1 MEQLTTFNK
10 ILKYI
15 KQYQQQ
21 SPRMQSFGYGDIV
34 YYATTNSGTTEY
46 PLVFVTPVGIT
57 YDENIT
63 TYNLSV
69 IFGDIVNTDMSNE
82 ASVVSDMSLEAKRF
96 IAEIKRGFLEDKID
110 VELPTLA
117 QPFFERFNDHIGGV
131 VLDINIIVNE
141 YLDACLQFPSYTYPN
156 QIDGLFAWYDLQ
168 DTSTVTIGPLGSEL
182 TQLLDKS
189 GNDYTLTLPS
199 GHTYPTYQ
207 QMTTTN
213 LSGFYSMYDTNMTGL
228 EHNLSSPVSLSSGFT
243 MFIVSDWSG
252 SDSFRS
258 VFNIAT
264 GNTFSSLSDIR
275 GKSIGCTRTSG
286 TVTIDGNAYRVE
298 VLGGSISSSNNAFIT
313 TSPQEG
319 STSDI
324 AMYMYGVDNYED
336 LIPVTELVY
345 PSQCDYILL
354 GDFIPGFSGDLN
366 ICEAIMYDRKLTDDE
381 YNEVVD
387 YLKQKYNFTNW
398 S

>member
-63 TYNLSV
+63 TYNLSI

-168 DTSTVTIGPLGSEL
+168 DTSTITTGPLGSEL

-199 GHTYPTYQ
+199 GHIYPTYQ

-213 LSGFYSMYDTNMTGL
+213 LSGFYSMYDSNLTGL
-228 EHNLSSPVSLSSGFT
+228 QHNLSSPVSLSSGFT
-243 MFIVSDWSG
+243 MFIVSDWSS

-275 GKSIGCTRTSG
+275 GKSIGCTKTSG

-313 TSPQEG
+313 TSLQEG

-354 GDFIPGFSGDLN
+354 GDFIPGFTGDLN

>member
-1 MEQLTTFNK
+1 
-10 ILKYI
+10 
-15 KQYQQQ
+15 
-21 SPRMQSFGYGDIV
+21 
-34 YYATTNSGTTEY
+34 
-46 PLVFVTPVGIT
+46 
-57 YDENIT
+57 
-63 TYNLSV
+63 
-69 IFGDIVNTDMSNE
+69 MSNE

>member
-168 DTSTVTIGPLGSEL
+168 DTSTINL
-182 TQLLDKS
+182 TGGTDISQLLDKS
-189 GNDYTLTLPS
+189 GNDYTLTPLNTPPIY
-199 GHTYPTYQ
+199 TA
-207 QMTTTN
+207 MTTGN
-213 LSGFYSMYDTNMTGL
+213 LSGFYSMYDTQLTGL
-228 EHNLSSPVSLSSGFT
+228 EHNLSTSVSFSSGFT
-243 MFIVSDWSG
+243 MFIVSDWEG
-252 SDSFRS
+252 NDSFRS

-264 GNTFSSLSDIR
+264 GNTFSSLSDLR
-275 GKSIGCTRTSG
+275 NKSIGCTRING
-286 TVTIDGNAYRVE
+286 NVTIDGNDYRVE
-298 VLGGSISSSNNAFIT
+298 VLGGSIPASNNAFIT
-313 TSPQEG
+313 TALQEG
-319 STSDI
+319 ITSDFK
-324 AMYMYGVDNYED
+324 MYLYGTQNFED
-336 LIPVTELVY
+336 LTPTVELVS
-345 PSQCDYILL
+345 PDECDYILL
-354 GDFIPGFSGDLN
+354 GDFIPGFAGDLN
-366 ICEAIMYDRKLTDDE
+366 ICEAIIYNRKLTDDE

-387 YLKQKYNFTNW
+387 YLKQKYNFSNW